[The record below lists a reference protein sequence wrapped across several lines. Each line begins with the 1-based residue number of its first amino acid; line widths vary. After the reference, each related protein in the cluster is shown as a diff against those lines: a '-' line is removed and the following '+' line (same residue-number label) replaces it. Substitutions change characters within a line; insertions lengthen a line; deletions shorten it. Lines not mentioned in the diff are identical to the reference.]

1 MWLALAKGSWSRL
14 LRDLIYSLSRWFCF
28 PEEKAPEGLLPD
40 RGPNYWEIY
49 QCLCCLQLW
58 RLQDMG
64 AKTKEQKTKS
74 WGCWFYCGQFWTCW
88 SRNSC
93 IVCKIRNLM
102 FKFAKRTQDFTRV
115 VESPMPSTAELNTHI
130 TILPLKIIKH
140 LKEQIIGIPVYPVY
154 IHSTSVWLYSRF
166 IIVNLGENNFKHQQ
180 HNHQRRR
187 KKNFCKMYQRAGN
200 RVHFEPLSRLCQR
213 LPEAWKNEF
222 QRLGTGLQQ
231 VRAERCWKASL
242 DFSCLVSCGKRLVH
256 QSPCLCVFFSDY
268 GSWIVKHQVINQM
281 NWRSIGSGLKVVE
294 AATIGFGKHTVFGS
308 IF

>member
-58 RLQDMG
+58 RLQDLG
-64 AKTKEQKTKS
+64 TKTKEQKTKS

-93 IVCKIRNLM
+93 IVRKIRNLM
-102 FKFAKRTQDFTRV
+102 FKFAKQTQDFTRV
-115 VESPMPSTAELNTHI
+115 VESPMPSTAELNTHTHI

-166 IIVNLGENNFKHQQ
+166 IIINIGEK
-180 HNHQRRR
+180 R
-187 KKNFCKMYQRAGN
+187 
-200 RVHFEPLSRLCQR
+200 
-213 LPEAWKNEF
+213 WK
-222 QRLGTGLQQ
+222 
-231 VRAERCWKASL
+231 S
-242 DFSCLVSCGKRLVH
+242 
-256 QSPCLCVFFSDY
+256 
-268 GSWIVKHQVINQM
+268 
-281 NWRSIGSGLKVVE
+281 NWTK
-294 AATIGFGKHTVFGS
+294 
-308 IF
+308 